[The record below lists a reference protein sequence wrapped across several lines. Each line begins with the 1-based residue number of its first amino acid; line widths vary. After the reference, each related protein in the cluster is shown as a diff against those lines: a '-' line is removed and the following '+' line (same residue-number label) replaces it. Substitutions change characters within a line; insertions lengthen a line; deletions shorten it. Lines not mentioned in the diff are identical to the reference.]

1 MATPNALAASTE
13 QPSLPGARSIYSGAT
28 TVSRKRTITPTPS
41 ATVTATA
48 TATATATTVA
58 TPSVASAPAVTGPV
72 KLSARIV
79 AANLKHLKPA
89 FASSENTHDAM
100 AAVVYAATLSENV
113 FAKLQASNL
122 IDGHAS
128 NLAAITEVVANV
140 MPTWGARTDLFDL
153 NADSELI
160 ANLLTT
166 LDTQA
171 TLISRK
177 ALKPWNA
184 SISPETFGA
193 TQIIVRSAALSA
205 ISELAVAKKVSQ
217 DEVQLI
223 VQTIDE
229 LSSSAVR
236 AQFDLPPSIPGE
248 QLNTQTAVYLQ
259 ATASAASD
267 LLKGIL
273 SRETNVSVAVDELRT
288 VFRYMLSV
296 ALYGNEKELT
306 STSLAAPIY
315 VGEAPKASVP
325 DQPKAPKAPKAQ
337 TKQKTKV
344 NSEVNSEVSSI
355 PVLQPTDVPTTASL
369 VAGVVMEATEVP
381 EIVPEAAP
389 KTSANPPTATA
400 ATVHRRRII

>member
-41 ATVTATA
+41 ATVTT
-48 TATATATTVA
+48 TPTTTVA
-58 TPSVASAPAVTGPV
+58 TPSVESAPTVPA

-89 FASSENTHDAM
+89 FASSENAHDAM

-128 NLAAITEVVANV
+128 NLTAITEVVANV
-140 MPTWGARTDLFDL
+140 MPTWSARTDFDFS
-153 NADSELI
+153 ADSELI
-160 ANLLTT
+160 VNLLMT

-229 LSSSAVR
+229 LSSSMVR

-248 QLNTQTAVYLQ
+248 QLNSQTAVYLQ

-273 SRETNVSVAVDELRT
+273 SRETNVSVAVNELRT
-288 VFRYMLSV
+288 VFRYMFSV

-325 DQPKAPKAPKAQ
+325 
-337 TKQKTKV
+337 V
-344 NSEVNSEVSSI
+344 SI
-355 PVLQPTDVPTTASL
+355 PVLQPADAPTAAPL
-369 VAGVVMEATEVP
+369 VAGVAMEATGEATEATLTEPVRTPTGSVNEV
-381 EIVPEAAP
+381 AP
-389 KTSANPPTATA
+389 KTSANPPTPTTA
-400 ATVHRRRII
+400 ITVRRRRII

>member
-13 QPSLPGARSIYSGAT
+13 QPSLPGARSIYSDAT

-48 TATATATTVA
+48 TATPTTTVA
-58 TPSVASAPAVTGPV
+58 TPSVESAPTVTAPV

-89 FASSENTHDAM
+89 FASSENTQDAM

-122 IDGHAS
+122 IDGHVS

-160 ANLLTT
+160 VNLLTT

-248 QLNTQTAVYLQ
+248 QLNNQTAVYLQ
-259 ATASAASD
+259 ATASAAAD

-273 SRETNVSVAVDELRT
+273 NRETDVSVAVDELRT
-288 VFRYMLSV
+288 VFRYMFSV

-325 DQPKAPKAPKAQ
+325 DQPKTPKAPKAQ
-337 TKQKTKV
+337 TKQKTEV
-344 NSEVNSEVSSI
+344 NSEVNSI
-355 PVLQPTDVPTTASL
+355 PVLQPVDAPTAAPL
-369 VAGVVMEATEVP
+369 VAGVTMEMEATEVP

-400 ATVHRRRII
+400 ATVRRRRII

>member
-41 ATVTATA
+41 ATVTT
-48 TATATATTVA
+48 TPTTTVA
-58 TPSVASAPAVTGPV
+58 TPSVESAPTVPA

-89 FASSENTHDAM
+89 FASSENAHDAM

-128 NLAAITEVVANV
+128 NLTAITEVVANV
-140 MPTWGARTDLFDL
+140 MPTWSARTDFDFS
-153 NADSELI
+153 ADSELI
-160 ANLLTT
+160 VNLLMT

-177 ALKPWNA
+177 ALKPWNT

-236 AQFDLPPSIPGE
+236 AQFDLPPSILGE
-248 QLNTQTAVYLQ
+248 QLNSQTAIYLQ

-273 SRETNVSVAVDELRT
+273 SRETNVSVAVNELRT
-288 VFRYMLSV
+288 VFRYMFSV

-325 DQPKAPKAPKAQ
+325 
-337 TKQKTKV
+337 V
-344 NSEVNSEVSSI
+344 SI
-355 PVLQPTDVPTTASL
+355 PVLQPADAPTAAPL
-369 VAGVVMEATEVP
+369 VAGVAMEATGEATEATLTEPVRTPTGSVNEV
-381 EIVPEAAP
+381 AP
-389 KTSANPPTATA
+389 KTSANPPTPTTA
-400 ATVHRRRII
+400 ITVRRRRII

>member
-13 QPSLPGARSIYSGAT
+13 QPSLPGARSIYSGT
-28 TVSRKRTITPTPS
+28 TAASRKRTITPTPS
-41 ATVTATA
+41 ATVTPTP
-48 TATATATTVA
+48 TTTVA
-58 TPSVASAPAVTGPV
+58 TPSVESAPTVTGPV

-100 AAVVYAATLSENV
+100 AAVVYAATLSEDV

-122 IDGHAS
+122 IDGHVS

-140 MPTWGARTDLFDL
+140 VPTWGARTDFNLS
-153 NADSELI
+153 ADSELVV
-160 ANLLTT
+160 NLLMT

-177 ALKPWNA
+177 ALKPWNT

-248 QLNTQTAVYLQ
+248 QLNNQTAVYLQ

-288 VFRYMLSV
+288 VFRYMFSV

-306 STSLAAPIY
+306 SASLAAPIY

-325 DQPKAPKAPKAQ
+325 DQDQQKAPKAQ
-337 TKQKTKV
+337 TKQKTKIDSV
-344 NSEVNSEVSSI
+344 PVSI
-355 PVLQPTDVPTTASL
+355 PVLQPVDAPTVAPL
-369 VAGVVMEATEVP
+369 VAGAAMEMEP
-381 EIVPEAAP
+381 VPEAAP
-389 KTSANPPTATA
+389 KTSANPPA
-400 ATVHRRRII
+400 AAVTVRRRRII

>member
-41 ATVTATA
+41 AAVTATP
-48 TATATATTVA
+48 TTIVA
-58 TPSVASAPAVTGPV
+58 SVASPVESAPTVPV
-72 KLSARIV
+72 KLSASIM

-89 FASSENTHDAM
+89 FASSENAHDAM

-113 FAKLQASNL
+113 FAKFQASNL

-140 MPTWGARTDLFDL
+140 MPTWGARTDFNL

-160 ANLLTT
+160 VNLLMT

-248 QLNTQTAVYLQ
+248 QLNSQTAVYLQ

-273 SRETNVSVAVDELRT
+273 SRETNVSVAVNELRT
-288 VFRYMLSV
+288 VFRYMFSV

-315 VGEAPKASVP
+315 VGEAPKVSVP
-325 DQPKAPKAPKAQ
+325 
-337 TKQKTKV
+337 
-344 NSEVNSEVSSI
+344 VSM
-355 PVLQPTDVPTTASL
+355 PVLQPASIVTPTAAPL
-369 VAGVVMEATEVP
+369 VAGVTMEATGEATEATLTEPVRTSTGSVNEV
-381 EIVPEAAP
+381 AP
-389 KTSANPPTATA
+389 KTSANPPTPTPTTA
-400 ATVHRRRII
+400 VRRRRII

>member
-1 MATPNALAASTE
+1 MVTPNALAASTE

-41 ATVTATA
+41 ATVTT
-48 TATATATTVA
+48 TPTTTTTTTVA
-58 TPSVASAPAVTGPV
+58 TPSVESAPTVPA

-89 FASSENTHDAM
+89 FASSENAHDAM

-113 FAKLQASNL
+113 FAKLKASNL

-128 NLAAITEVVANV
+128 NLTAITEVVANV
-140 MPTWGARTDLFDL
+140 MPTWSARTDFDFS
-153 NADSELI
+153 ADSELI
-160 ANLLTT
+160 VNLLMT

-205 ISELAVAKKVSQ
+205 ISELAVAKQVSQ

-248 QLNTQTAVYLQ
+248 QLNSQTAVYLQ
-259 ATASAASD
+259 AAASAASD

-273 SRETNVSVAVDELRT
+273 SRETNVSVAVNELRT
-288 VFRYMLSV
+288 VFRYMFSV

-325 DQPKAPKAPKAQ
+325 
-337 TKQKTKV
+337 V
-344 NSEVNSEVSSI
+344 SI
-355 PVLQPTDVPTTASL
+355 PVLQPASIATPTAAPLITN
-369 VAGVVMEATEVP
+369 VAMEATGEATEATLTEPVRTPTGSVNEV
-381 EIVPEAAP
+381 AP
-389 KTSANPPTATA
+389 KTSANPPTPTTA
-400 ATVHRRRII
+400 ITVRRRRII

>member
-41 ATVTATA
+41 ATVTT
-48 TATATATTVA
+48 TPTTTTVA
-58 TPSVASAPAVTGPV
+58 TPSVESAPTVPA

-122 IDGHAS
+122 IDGHIS
-128 NLAAITEVVANV
+128 NLTAITEVVANV
-140 MPTWGARTDLFDL
+140 MPTWSARTDFDFS
-153 NADSELI
+153 ADSELI
-160 ANLLTT
+160 VNLLMT

-184 SISPETFGA
+184 SISPETVGA

-236 AQFDLPPSIPGE
+236 AQFDLPPSISGISGE
-248 QLNTQTAVYLQ
+248 QLNSQTAVYLQ

-273 SRETNVSVAVDELRT
+273 SRETNVSVAVNELRT
-288 VFRYMLSV
+288 VFRYMFSV

-325 DQPKAPKAPKAQ
+325 
-337 TKQKTKV
+337 V
-344 NSEVNSEVSSI
+344 SI
-355 PVLQPTDVPTTASL
+355 PVLQPADAPTAAPL
-369 VAGVVMEATEVP
+369 VAGVAMEATGEATEATLTEPVRTPTGSVNEV
-381 EIVPEAAP
+381 AP
-389 KTSANPPTATA
+389 KTSANPPTPTTA
-400 ATVHRRRII
+400 ITVRRRRII

>member
-41 ATVTATA
+41 ATVTT
-48 TATATATTVA
+48 TPTTTVA
-58 TPSVASAPAVTGPV
+58 TPSVESAPTVPA
-72 KLSARIV
+72 KLSPRIV

-89 FASSENTHDAM
+89 FASSENAHDAM

-128 NLAAITEVVANV
+128 NLTAITEVVANV
-140 MPTWGARTDLFDL
+140 MPTWSARTDFDFS
-153 NADSELI
+153 ADSELI
-160 ANLLTT
+160 VNLLMT

-177 ALKPWNA
+177 ALKPWNS
-184 SISPETFGA
+184 SISPETVGA

-248 QLNTQTAVYLQ
+248 QLNSQTAVYLQ

-273 SRETNVSVAVDELRT
+273 SRETNVSVAVNELRT
-288 VFRYMLSV
+288 VFRYIFSV

-325 DQPKAPKAPKAQ
+325 
-337 TKQKTKV
+337 V
-344 NSEVNSEVSSI
+344 SI
-355 PVLQPTDVPTTASL
+355 PVLQPADAPTAAPL
-369 VAGVVMEATEVP
+369 VAGVAMEATGEATEAALTEPVRTPTGSVNEV
-381 EIVPEAAP
+381 AP
-389 KTSANPPTATA
+389 KTSANPPTPTTTI
-400 ATVHRRRII
+400 TVRRRRII

>member
-41 ATVTATA
+41 ATVTT
-48 TATATATTVA
+48 TPTTTVA
-58 TPSVASAPAVTGPV
+58 TPSVESAPTVPA

-89 FASSENTHDAM
+89 FASSENAHDAM

-113 FAKLQASNL
+113 FAKLQESNL
-122 IDGHAS
+122 IDGHVS
-128 NLAAITEVVANV
+128 NLTAITEVVANV
-140 MPTWGARTDLFDL
+140 MPTWSARTDFDFS
-153 NADSELI
+153 ADSELI
-160 ANLLTT
+160 VNLLMT

-236 AQFDLPPSIPGE
+236 AQFDLPPSISGE
-248 QLNTQTAVYLQ
+248 QLNSQTAVYLQ

-273 SRETNVSVAVDELRT
+273 SRETNVSVAVNELRT
-288 VFRYMLSV
+288 VFRYMFSV
-296 ALYGNEKELT
+296 ALYGNEKEIT

-325 DQPKAPKAPKAQ
+325 
-337 TKQKTKV
+337 
-344 NSEVNSEVSSI
+344 VSIPVSI
-355 PVLQPTDVPTTASL
+355 PVLQPADAPTAAPL
-369 VAGVVMEATEVP
+369 VAGVAMEATG
-381 EIVPEAAP
+381 EATEA
-389 KTSANPPTATA
+389 TLNNPPTPTTA
-400 ATVHRRRII
+400 ITVRRRRII

>member
-41 ATVTATA
+41 ATVTT
-48 TATATATTVA
+48 TPTTTVA
-58 TPSVASAPAVTGPV
+58 TPSVESAPTVPA

-89 FASSENTHDAM
+89 FASSENAHDAM

-140 MPTWGARTDLFDL
+140 MPTWSARTDFDFS
-153 NADSELI
+153 ADSELI
-160 ANLLTT
+160 VNLLMT

-177 ALKPWNA
+177 ALKPWNT

-248 QLNTQTAVYLQ
+248 QLNSQTAVYLQ

-273 SRETNVSVAVDELRT
+273 SRETNVSVAVNELRT
-288 VFRYMLSV
+288 VFRYMFSV

-325 DQPKAPKAPKAQ
+325 
-337 TKQKTKV
+337 V
-344 NSEVNSEVSSI
+344 SI
-355 PVLQPTDVPTTASL
+355 PVLQPADAPTAAPL
-369 VAGVVMEATEVP
+369 VAGVAMEATGEATEATLTEPVRTPTGSVNEV
-381 EIVPEAAP
+381 AP
-389 KTSANPPTATA
+389 KTSANPPTPTTA
-400 ATVHRRRII
+400 ITVRRRRII

>member
-41 ATVTATA
+41 ATVTT
-48 TATATATTVA
+48 TPTTTTVA
-58 TPSVASAPAVTGPV
+58 TPSVESAPTVPA

-89 FASSENTHDAM
+89 FASSENAHDAM

-122 IDGHAS
+122 IDGHIS
-128 NLAAITEVVANV
+128 NLTAITEVVANV
-140 MPTWGARTDLFDL
+140 MPTWSARTDFDFS
-153 NADSELI
+153 ADSELI
-160 ANLLTT
+160 VNLLMT

-184 SISPETFGA
+184 SISPETVGA

-236 AQFDLPPSIPGE
+236 AQFDLPPSISGISGE
-248 QLNTQTAVYLQ
+248 QLNSQTAVYLQ

-273 SRETNVSVAVDELRT
+273 SRETNVSVAVNELRT
-288 VFRYMLSV
+288 VFRYMFSV

-325 DQPKAPKAPKAQ
+325 
-337 TKQKTKV
+337 V
-344 NSEVNSEVSSI
+344 SI
-355 PVLQPTDVPTTASL
+355 PVLQPADAPTAAPL
-369 VAGVVMEATEVP
+369 VAGVAMEATGEATEATLTEPVRTPTGSVNEV
-381 EIVPEAAP
+381 AP
-389 KTSANPPTATA
+389 KTSANPPTPTTA
-400 ATVHRRRII
+400 ITVRRRRII

>member
-41 ATVTATA
+41 ATVTT
-48 TATATATTVA
+48 TPTTTVA
-58 TPSVASAPAVTGPV
+58 TPSVESAPTVPA

-89 FASSENTHDAM
+89 FASSENAHDAM

-140 MPTWGARTDLFDL
+140 MPTWSARTDFDFS
-153 NADSELI
+153 ADSELI
-160 ANLLTT
+160 VNLLMT

-177 ALKPWNA
+177 ALKPWNT

-248 QLNTQTAVYLQ
+248 QLNSQTAVYLQ

-273 SRETNVSVAVDELRT
+273 SRETNVSVAVNELRT
-288 VFRYMLSV
+288 VFRYMFSV

-315 VGEAPKASVP
+315 VGVAPKASVP
-325 DQPKAPKAPKAQ
+325 
-337 TKQKTKV
+337 V
-344 NSEVNSEVSSI
+344 SI
-355 PVLQPTDVPTTASL
+355 PVLQPADAPTAAPL
-369 VAGVVMEATEVP
+369 VAGVAMEATGEATEATLTEPVRTPTGSVNEV
-381 EIVPEAAP
+381 AP
-389 KTSANPPTATA
+389 KTSANPPTPTTA
-400 ATVHRRRII
+400 ITVRRRRII

>member
-41 ATVTATA
+41 ATVTT
-48 TATATATTVA
+48 TPTTTVA
-58 TPSVASAPAVTGPV
+58 TPSVESAPTVPA
-72 KLSARIV
+72 KLSARII

-89 FASSENTHDAM
+89 FASSENAHDAM

-122 IDGHAS
+122 IDGHIS
-128 NLAAITEVVANV
+128 NLTAITEVVANV
-140 MPTWGARTDLFDL
+140 MPTWSARTDFDFS
-153 NADSELI
+153 ADSELI
-160 ANLLTT
+160 VNLLMT

-184 SISPETFGA
+184 SISPETLGA

-248 QLNTQTAVYLQ
+248 QLNSQTAVYLQ

-273 SRETNVSVAVDELRT
+273 SRETNVSVAVNELRT
-288 VFRYMLSV
+288 VFRYMFSV

-325 DQPKAPKAPKAQ
+325 
-337 TKQKTKV
+337 V
-344 NSEVNSEVSSI
+344 SI
-355 PVLQPTDVPTTASL
+355 PVLQPADAPTAAPL
-369 VAGVVMEATEVP
+369 VAGVAMEATGEATGEATEATLTEPVRTPAGSVNEV
-381 EIVPEAAP
+381 AP
-389 KTSANPPTATA
+389 KTSANPPTPTTA
-400 ATVHRRRII
+400 ITVRRRRII

>member
-41 ATVTATA
+41 ATVTT
-48 TATATATTVA
+48 TPTTTTVA
-58 TPSVASAPAVTGPV
+58 TPSVESAPTVPA

-89 FASSENTHDAM
+89 FASSENAHDAM

-122 IDGHAS
+122 IDGHIS
-128 NLAAITEVVANV
+128 NLTAITEVVANV
-140 MPTWGARTDLFDL
+140 MPTWSARTDFDFS
-153 NADSELI
+153 ADSELI
-160 ANLLTT
+160 VNLLMT

-184 SISPETFGA
+184 SISPETLGA

-248 QLNTQTAVYLQ
+248 QLNSQTAVYLQ

-273 SRETNVSVAVDELRT
+273 SRETNVSVAVNELRT
-288 VFRYMLSV
+288 VFRYMFSV

-325 DQPKAPKAPKAQ
+325 
-337 TKQKTKV
+337 V
-344 NSEVNSEVSSI
+344 SI
-355 PVLQPTDVPTTASL
+355 PVLQPADAPTAAPL
-369 VAGVVMEATEVP
+369 VAGVAMEATGEATGEATEATLTEPVRTPAGSVNEV
-381 EIVPEAAP
+381 AP
-389 KTSANPPTATA
+389 KTSANPPTPTTA
-400 ATVHRRRII
+400 ITVRRRRII

>member
-13 QPSLPGARSIYSGAT
+13 QPSLPGARSIYSGT
-28 TVSRKRTITPTPS
+28 TAASRKRTITPTPS
-41 ATVTATA
+41 ATVTPTP
-48 TATATATTVA
+48 TTTVA
-58 TPSVASAPAVTGPV
+58 TPSVESAPTVTGPV

-89 FASSENTHDAM
+89 FASSENAHDAM
-100 AAVVYAATLSENV
+100 AAVVYAATLSEDV

-122 IDGHAS
+122 IDGHVS

-140 MPTWGARTDLFDL
+140 VPTWGARTDFNLS
-153 NADSELI
+153 ADSELVV
-160 ANLLTT
+160 NLLMT

-205 ISELAVAKKVSQ
+205 ISELMVAKKVSQ

-248 QLNTQTAVYLQ
+248 QLNNQTAVYLQ

-288 VFRYMLSV
+288 VFRYMFSV

-306 STSLAAPIY
+306 SASLAAPIY

-325 DQPKAPKAPKAQ
+325 DQDLQKAPKAQ
-337 TKQKTKV
+337 TKQKTKIDSV
-344 NSEVNSEVSSI
+344 PVSI
-355 PVLQPTDVPTTASL
+355 PVLQPVDAPTVAPL
-369 VAGVVMEATEVP
+369 VAGAAMEMEP
-381 EIVPEAAP
+381 VPEAAP
-389 KTSANPPTATA
+389 KTSANPPTAAAAAA
-400 ATVHRRRII
+400 ATVRRRRII

>member
-41 ATVTATA
+41 ATVTT
-48 TATATATTVA
+48 TPTTTVA
-58 TPSVASAPAVTGPV
+58 TPSVESAPTVTA
-72 KLSARIV
+72 KLSARIM

-89 FASSENTHDAM
+89 FASSENAHDAM

-122 IDGHAS
+122 IDGHIS
-128 NLAAITEVVANV
+128 NLTAITEVVANV
-140 MPTWGARTDLFDL
+140 MPTWSARTDFDFS
-153 NADSELI
+153 ADSELI
-160 ANLLTT
+160 VNLLMT

-184 SISPETFGA
+184 SISPETLGA

-236 AQFDLPPSIPGE
+236 AQFDLPPSIQGE
-248 QLNTQTAVYLQ
+248 QLNSQMAVYLQ

-273 SRETNVSVAVDELRT
+273 SRETNVSVAVNELRT
-288 VFRYMLSV
+288 VFRYMFSV

-325 DQPKAPKAPKAQ
+325 
-337 TKQKTKV
+337 V
-344 NSEVNSEVSSI
+344 SI
-355 PVLQPTDVPTTASL
+355 PVLQPADAPTAAPL
-369 VAGVVMEATEVP
+369 VAGVAMEATGEATEATLTEPVRTPTGSVNEV
-381 EIVPEAAP
+381 AP
-389 KTSANPPTATA
+389 KTSANPPTPTTA
-400 ATVHRRRII
+400 ITVRRRRII

>member
-41 ATVTATA
+41 ATVTT
-48 TATATATTVA
+48 TPTTTVA
-58 TPSVASAPAVTGPV
+58 TPSVESAPTVPA

-89 FASSENTHDAM
+89 FASSENAHDAM

-140 MPTWGARTDLFDL
+140 MPTWSARTDFDFS
-153 NADSELI
+153 ADSELI
-160 ANLLTT
+160 VNLLMT

-177 ALKPWNA
+177 ALKPWNT

-248 QLNTQTAVYLQ
+248 QLNSQTAVYLQ

-273 SRETNVSVAVDELRT
+273 SRETNVSVAVNELRT
-288 VFRYMLSV
+288 VFRYMFSV

-325 DQPKAPKAPKAQ
+325 
-337 TKQKTKV
+337 
-344 NSEVNSEVSSI
+344 VSVPVSI
-355 PVLQPTDVPTTASL
+355 PVLQPADAPTAAPL
-369 VAGVVMEATEVP
+369 VAGVAMEATGEATEATLTEPVRTPTGSVNEV
-381 EIVPEAAP
+381 AP
-389 KTSANPPTATA
+389 KTSANPPTPTTA
-400 ATVHRRRII
+400 ITVRRRRII